1 MSNHQKELSDNQLD
15 EIFMEISLDNI
26 DDEREGIFFT
36 FDVDDCEA
44 SDVENKCTFPL
55 TYL

>member
-36 FDVDDCEA
+36 FDVDDYEA
-44 SDVENKCTFPL
+44 SDVENKSTFPL